1 VPLAELEASRKR
13 TLLAIGISL
22 FLAGALLFISFRRQ
36 EWFFFVIILSLVP
49 FLAFFALSLIED
61 FRARV
66 KKALVAPLA
75 EALGFRYSPGQG
87 FPEKEALAS
96 GLFLSH
102 PHSYASEDLV
112 EGEVNGIPFASFD
125 ITLYRA
131 LRPADGL
138 TMRKFF
144 RGTLYRFHLPFSVE
158 GEVRFGPRSMGMG
171 VVDRLSS
178 LINVI
183 AGGGLLI
190 SVVLAVLGKLSA
202 MAAFLIIYVLLGPF
216 ILQFLLSIFDAILE
230 RKGRKSRFGQ
240 VTLESPEF
248 ERFYDAYGEDPV
260 EARKLLTPRVQ
271 EALVRLRKY
280 FDKPVWGAARGRE
293 LWLLVGRKDRFPVPI
308 FRPVSKTFEI
318 EKARY
323 QEELSE
329 VYRVVEA
336 LRLEEEAKRKGVWR
350 RKLFTG
356 WGESSSVP
364 KKESASFDGDQPQQ
378 AEDTPKKGYRL
389 FTFLP
394 NSREVKDVPGEPR
407 DF

>member
-1 VPLAELEASRKR
+1 VSLAELEASRKR
-13 TLLAIGISL
+13 ILLAIGISF
-22 FLAGALLFISFRRQ
+22 FLAGTLLFLSFRRQ
-36 EWFFFVIILSLVP
+36 EWGLFVIILSLVV
-49 FLAFFALSLIED
+49 FLAFFALLLIED
-61 FRARV
+61 FRVRA

-75 EALGFRYSPGQG
+75 EALGFRYSPVG

-96 GLFLSH
+96 ELFLSR
-102 PHSYASEDLV
+102 PYVYASEDLV
-112 EGEVNGIPFASFD
+112 EGEVNGIPFASSD

-131 LRPADGL
+131 LRPKDGF

-183 AGGGLLI
+183 GSGGLLI
-190 SVVLAVLGKLSA
+190 SVVLVVLGKLSG
-202 MAAFLIIYVLLGPF
+202 MAAFLIIYFLLGPF
-216 ILQFLLSIFDAILE
+216 ILQFLLSIFRAIHYQLAAGTE
-230 RKGRKSRFGQ
+230 RKSRKSRFGQ

-280 FDKPVWGAARGRE
+280 FGKPVWGAVRGRE
-293 LWLLVGRKDRFPVPI
+293 LWLLVGGKDRFPVPI

-318 EKARY
+318 EKDRY

-336 LRLEEEAKRKGVWR
+336 LRLEEEARRRGVLLGGGEAPHTSKR
-350 RKLFTG
+350 
-356 WGESSSVP
+356 
-364 KKESASFDGDQPQQ
+364 
-378 AEDTPKKGYRL
+378 EDPRGGA
-389 FTFLP
+389 
-394 NSREVKDVPGEPR
+394 NS
-407 DF
+407 